1 MFSRGDSGARKQD
14 AIANVFRAP
23 DLSNRDT
30 VSALR

>member
-14 AIANVFRAP
+14 AIVNVFGAP
-23 DLSNRDT
+23 DLSNRHA